1 MRAGGRPGVI
11 RLLLRSVFG
20 KAVHDHWP
28 ALAGWAAGVAAFV
41 ALYVSLYPGYRTPA
55 MEQAL
60 ESLPEGMLDAVG
72 MTALTT
78 PEGYLQGTVFG
89 LMAPLLFLAFA
100 AGRAGRALPGAE
112 EDGTLELLLS
122 YPVTRT
128 RLLLER
134 FAAVSAEL
142 VALGLVVFLLI
153 VVLAP
158 AVELDAVALG
168 GLAAAV
174 AGLVLLGV
182 WFATLA
188 MAAGAVTGRRRV
200 VLAVTAAAAV
210 LGLLANTVTPGT
222 GALAWSRYLSPF
234 HYATGNDPLVNG
246 VSVGN
251 LAVLAVTGA
260 ALLALAVWS
269 FQRRDVRV

>member
-1 MRAGGRPGVI
+1 MGGPPGVI
-11 RLLLRSVFG
+11 RLQLRSVFG

-28 ALAGWAAGVAAFV
+28 ALAGWVAGVAAFV
-41 ALYVSLYPGYRTPA
+41 ALYVSLYPGYRTST

-60 ESLPEGMLDAVG
+60 ESLPEGMLDTVG

-89 LMAPLLFLAFA
+89 LMAPLLFLVFA
-100 AGRAGRALPGAE
+100 AGRAGRSLPGAE
-112 EDGTLELLLS
+112 EDGTLELLLA

-134 FAAVSAEL
+134 FAALSAQL

-153 VVLAP
+153 AVLAP
-158 AVELDAVALG
+158 AVDLDAVALG

-174 AGLVLLGV
+174 TGLVLLGV
-182 WFATLA
+182 WFAALA
-188 MAAGAVTGRRRV
+188 TAAGALTGRRLV
-200 VLAVTAAAAV
+200 VLGVTTATAV
-210 LGLLANTVTPGT
+210 LGLLANTVTPRI
-222 GALAWSRYLSPF
+222 GALAWTEYLSPF
-234 HYATGNDPLVNG
+234 HYASGNDPLVNG

-251 LAVLAVTGA
+251 LAVLAVTAA

-269 FQRRDVRV
+269 FDRRDLRV